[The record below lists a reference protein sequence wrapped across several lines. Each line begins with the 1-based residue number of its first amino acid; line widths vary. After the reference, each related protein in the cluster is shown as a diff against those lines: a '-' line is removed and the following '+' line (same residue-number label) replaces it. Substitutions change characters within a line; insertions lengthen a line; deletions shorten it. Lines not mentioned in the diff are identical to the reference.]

1 MIALRETA
9 AAKIN
14 LSLRVLG
21 RRADGYHEL
30 RSLVAFADLGDT
42 LEFVPGEDLSLTL
55 DGPLA
60 AALQQDD
67 PTGNL
72 ILRAART
79 LEERAPGL
87 RLGAFRLVKRLPVA
101 AGLGGGSADAAA
113 TLRLLLRA
121 NPDLPPAM
129 AQALC
134 AGLGA
139 DVPVCFVSRA
149 SMVAGLG
156 ERVEPLASF
165 PGLFAV
171 LVNPGQALSTADVFA
186 ALAAPPLGEARDE
199 TPPAGFADGD
209 ALMAWLQGQG
219 NDLQAPAL
227 RIAPVIADVLAALEA
242 CAGCRLARM
251 SGSGATC
258 FGLFDTQAEAA
269 TAADAIA
276 RAQVHWWT
284 ASTRLH

>member
-1 MIALRETA
+1 MTPLRETA

-42 LEFVPGEDLSLTL
+42 LELVPGGDLSLTL
-55 DGPLA
+55 EGPFA
-60 AALQQDD
+60 AALQADD
-67 PTGNL
+67 PIGNL

-87 RLGAFRLVKRLPVA
+87 RLGAFRLAKRLPVA

-121 NPDLPPAM
+121 NPQLPRAE
-129 AQALC
+129 AEAVC

-139 DVPVCFVSRA
+139 DVPACFFSRA
-149 SMVAGLG
+149 SMVAGIG
-156 ERVEPLASF
+156 ERVAPLASF
-165 PGLFAV
+165 PELYAV
-171 LVNPGQALSTADVFA
+171 LVNPGQTLSTADVFA
-186 ALAAPPLGEARDE
+186 ALAAPPLGEAEDE
-199 TPPAGFADGD
+199 TPPAGFADRA

-227 RIAPVIADVLAALEA
+227 RIAPVIADVLSALEA
-242 CAGCRLARM
+242 SPGCRLARM
-251 SGSGATC
+251 TGSGATC
-258 FGLFDTQAEAA
+258 FGLFDAEAEAA
-269 TAADAIA
+269 AAADAIA
-276 RAQVHWWT
+276 RAQAHWWT